1 MNRIEVVYVV
11 KCRKCPLKDECD
23 EFKKEVSRE
32 FKYSKKIE
40 KEISEYCPLLEM
52 SLDLIYRKAQSLNDV
67 FEVEK
72 EYMEVDNDEK
82 AS

>member
-1 MNRIEVVYVV
+1 MV

-23 EFKKEVSRE
+23 EFKKEISHE

-40 KEISEYCPLLEM
+40 KEISEYCPLLEVI
-52 SLDLIYRKAQSLNDV
+52 LDLIYRKAQSLNDV

-72 EYMEVDNDEK
+72 EYMEVDNNEK
-82 AS
+82 TS